1 MTASKSAFT
10 LVEML
15 VVMAIVLI
23 LATVVV
29 AATVRSLKKAEE
41 VEEVSD
47 TRQGNIITLIDTVQ
61 SGKGYDDLPEHIQK
75 GEFGEKGSESS
86 PSE

>member
-15 VVMAIVLI
+15 VVMTIIVI
-23 LATVVV
+23 LTTLLLTV
-29 AATVRSLKKAEE
+29 TVRSLKRAEE

-47 TRQGNIITLIDTVQ
+47 TRQDNIETLIDIVE
-61 SGKGYDDLPEHIQK
+61 SGQGYDALPEHIKK
-75 GEFGEKGSESS
+75 GEFGEKGSETT
-86 PSE
+86 E